1 MFEIWTLFGFRKIRF
16 QIPTVFILNN
26 VSHPFQDHDN
36 PNSVATSYFQ
46 SQSKLI
52 KTQSNSTRGRPPIK
66 KAVASSSDS
75 EDPNA
80 DTTDLSSMELSL
92 SDDEVKSSKN
102 IKSEQKSSKTG
113 KRSLNDVKKPDSTS
127 KVGVI
132 LPGETNP
139 NYIRKR

>member
-1 MFEIWTLFGFRKIRF
+1 MS
-16 QIPTVFILNN
+16 Q
-26 VSHPFQDHDN
+26 PFQDHDN

-52 KTQSNSTRGRPPIK
+52 KTQSSSPARGRPPIK
-66 KAVASSSDS
+66 KASSSDS

-80 DTTDLSSMELSL
+80 DTTDLSSMEMSL

-102 IKSEQKSSKTG
+102 VKSEPKSSKTG
-113 KRSLNDVKKPDSTS
+113 RRSLNDIKKTDSAS